1 MLIVVFVLTV
11 AVIMMLVELK
21 APGRNWKVVSG
32 WWLRAALLN
41 GFQVASVFI
50 ATYTWNKWFLGKSF
64 WHAEDFLGASGAV
77 ILGYLVITFI
87 YYWWHRWRHESQ
99 LLWNYLHQIHH
110 SAQRIEILTAFYKH
124 PAEIFIN
131 SILSSAILYLG
142 LGMSPAL
149 ASLVVLLTGLAELVY
164 HWNVKTPYWMGFI
177 FQRPESHCIHHKQG
191 WHRQNFSDLPLWDM
205 LFGTFNN
212 PKDFEGQCGFSKDRE
227 MQLREMLLGRDV
239 LK

>member
-1 MLIVVFVLTV
+1 MLIVVSVFTV
-11 AVIMMLVELK
+11 AVIMMLVELR

-41 GFQVASVFI
+41 GIQVASVFI

-64 WHAEDFLGASGAV
+64 WHAEDFLGATGAV

-124 PAEIFIN
+124 PVEIFIN
-131 SILSSAILYLG
+131 SVLSSAILYLG

-149 ASLVVLLTGLAELVY
+149 ASLVILLTGLAELVY

-191 WHRQNFSDLPLWDM
+191 WHRQNFSDLPLWDI

-212 PKDFEGQCGFSKDRE
+212 PKDFDGQCGFSRDRE
-227 MQLREMLLGRDV
+227 VRLKEMLLGRDV